1 MKSKAMKK
9 DITPSEELRHAAVLA
24 TADPISNTFW
34 EDVAREL
41 EEIQGVSPKK
51 PAVEARPGAKKG

>member
-1 MKSKAMKK
+1 MKTKK

-41 EEIQGVSPKK
+41 EEIEPGKAKK
-51 PAVEARPGAKKG
+51 PAVEARPAARKG